1 MQNSLWI
8 IATFVA
14 TIALFAA
21 SDVTH
26 EYDYVQQYESLIN
39 PNSGESYVSSYLDAY
54 PGKKTTP
61 ILLKQFEFQYFISKE
76 VSAVKINCISYLSG
90 KPQETRVSAI
100 DSRHVFDRTVSKTL
114 DQYINRNAYK

>member
-61 ILLKQFEFQYFISKE
+61 ILLKQFEFSIL
-76 VSAVKINCISYLSG
+76 YLR
-90 KPQETRVSAI
+90 KLVQLKLIVFRIYQANLKK
-100 DSRHVFDRTVSKTL
+100 HVFLPLIRAMFL
-114 DQYINRNAYK
+114 IEL